1 MPINYSDHQ
10 LKLSLRGS
18 KVLIVDDQLL
28 SIIVL
33 RKILSVHFNIVTASS
48 GEEAI
53 SICKRSPPDIILLDI
68 NMEGMSGIETCLKLK
83 NTSETQSIP
92 VIFVTSFENQ
102 EEECWEAG
110 AVDYIKKPIN
120 PETLFRRVRAHI
132 TMKIQHDL
140 LNQKVFLDDLTK
152 VFNRRYFDAHFSK
165 MERSALREKVDYALL
180 LIDID
185 YFKQYNDIYGHVQG
199 DTVLNLVAQTITNSL
214 QRPTDFV
221 ARYGGE
227 EFVVVLPHTSI
238 EGAICV
244 ADKIKKNVIDLGIL
258 HKYSEYEFVT
268 ISIGGSTLQPYES
281 NKNTLQLADEKMYE
295 SKKQGRNQVCF

>member
-10 LKLSLRGS
+10 LKLSLKNS

-28 SIIVL
+28 SLIVL
-33 RKILSVHFNIVTASS
+33 KKILSEHFNVTTAGS

-53 SICKRSPPDIILLDI
+53 EICNVNVPDIVLLDI
-68 NMEGMSGIETCLKLK
+68 SMGGMSGIDTCLKLK
-83 NTSETQSIP
+83 NNTETQDIP
-92 VIFVTSFENQ
+92 VIFVTSFENE

-110 AVDYIKKPIN
+110 AVDFIKKPIIK
-120 PETLFRRVRAHI
+120 ETLFRRVRAHI
-132 TMKIQHDL
+132 TLKLQHDL

-185 YFKQYNDIYGHVQG
+185 YFKQYNDIY
-199 DTVLNLVAQTITNSL
+199 SL

-227 EFVVVLPHTSI
+227 EFVVVLPHTST

-244 ADKIKKNVIDLGIL
+244 ADKIKQNVADLEIL
-258 HKYSEYEFVT
+258 HKYSEYDFVT
-268 ISIGGSTLQPYES
+268 ISIGGATLQPYVN
-281 NKNTLQLADEKMYE
+281 NKNTLQIADEKMYE
-295 SKKQGRNQVCF
+295 SKMQGRNKVCF

>member
-33 RKILSVHFNIVTASS
+33 RKILSVHFNIVTANS

-53 SICKRSPPDIILLDI
+53 SVCKQNPPDIILLDI

-110 AVDYIKKPIN
+110 AVDFIKKPIN

-132 TMKIQHDL
+132 TMKLQHDL

>member
-10 LKLSLRGS
+10 LKLSLKNS
-18 KVLIVDDQLL
+18 KVLVVDDQLL
-28 SIIVL
+28 GLIVL
-33 RKILSVHFNIVTASS
+33 KKILSEHFSVTTTSC
-48 GEEAI
+48 GEDAI
-53 SICKRSPPDIILLDI
+53 EICKHNPPDIILLDI

-83 NTSETQSIP
+83 NISETQDIP
-92 VIFVTSFENQ
+92 VIFVTSSENQ

-110 AVDYIKKPIN
+110 AVDFIKKPTN
-120 PETLFRRVRAHI
+120 SETLYRRVRAHI
-132 TMKIQHDL
+132 TMKLQHDL

-185 YFKQYNDIYGHVQG
+185 YFKQYNDLYGHVQG

-244 ADKIKKNVIDLGIL
+244 ADKIKQNVVDLGIL
-258 HKYSEYEFVT
+258 HR
-268 ISIGGSTLQPYES
+268 QPYS
-281 NKNTLQLADEKMYE
+281 HM
-295 SKKQGRNQVCF
+295 